1 MVERSTENRKVTGS
15 TPVGATSK
23 SPKHSL
29 RGFCFAR
36 SEAEFPFC
44 SRQSPHSTTPRT
56 PRMRLHMRPHTRA
69 TNTTHQ
75 TNFARNFQRS
85 FFKHTRKRC
94 NPNDQC
100 SQFEAPSRE
109 LRAKFLGTARP
120 CVAPNEGHRSY
131 ELRHSLNWATR
142 NDHSRQLITEQPER
156 PATTRIFNQLNS

>member
-23 SPKHSL
+23 SPKLLL
-29 RGFCFAR
+29 RGFCFVHALYLGQR
-36 SEAEFPFC
+36 PLACVFPEAGPVAGMPT
-44 SRQSPHSTTPRT
+44 RQ
-56 PRMRLHMRPHTRA
+56 LHVRA

-85 FFKHTRKRC
+85 FFKQTRKRC

-109 LRAKFLGTARP
+109 LLGTARP
-120 CVAPNEGHRSY
+120 CATPKDGREPY

-142 NDHSRQLITEQPER
+142 NDHSRQLITEQPEQ